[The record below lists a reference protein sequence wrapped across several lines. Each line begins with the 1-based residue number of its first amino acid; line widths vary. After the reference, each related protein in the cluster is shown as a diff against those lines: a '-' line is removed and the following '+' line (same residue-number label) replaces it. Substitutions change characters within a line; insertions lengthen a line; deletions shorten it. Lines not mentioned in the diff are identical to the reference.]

1 MASRIAAS
9 ETARETRLSEETEE
23 SSTRGPLKLPRS
35 AFSGFRSYFKIFFQ
49 KSEVFHFFFSFF
61 EFFLRIYLKNLNF

>member
-35 AFSGFRSYFKIFFQ
+35 AFSGFRSYFKIFFKNQ
-49 KSEVFHFFFSFF
+49 GVFILLVFF
-61 EFFLRIYLKNLNF
+61 EFFSKFI